1 MTSPET
7 GVDAPGPESGPTS
20 GDRSGDGE
28 ERLRAAVRSGLRWSF
43 GTQLGL
49 RALSFVSGI
58 VIFRLLDPAD
68 FGIYA
73 LALAVSNVL
82 LCLND
87 LGQETAIV
95 AWAHGDEADHEDVG
109 RTATTFSIAMSVV
122 LYLGC
127 WALAP
132 LIAESAGRPSGAGVI
147 RLVAGVV
154 LIDGIITV
162 PRGLLFRAMHQR
174 QVSVTEL
181 TAVPVTIAVSVA
193 IAVLWPGPWGPAI
206 GTFVGAVVNGVATLL
221 YAPAI
226 PPPGFAWGHARRLLA
241 FGVPG
246 AGTTTLDMV
255 LLNVDSF
262 IVANHLGVEALGFY
276 ALAFNIS
283 SWPSTI
289 ITTSVRKV
297 SVAAIN
303 QLIRLGGDWRRSFSR
318 SLWMLVAL
326 LVPVCLVLAL
336 LAQPLVELLYSAKSL
351 PAAPILV
358 WLVVLGGLRVV
369 YGFVVDL
376 LMAQGRTV
384 ATFRAQLIWL
394 LAALP
399 AMWIG
404 ADLDGARGVAIGHV
418 VAAVVV
424 AGPIYAYDAWNVGID
439 LGAIARRLVRP
450 SIGAVASIA
459 LAAVL
464 LPRLD
469 DPLVQLVVGG
479 AAISVL
485 YGVVGLGPAQLRSL
499 LAVVRPRRLA
509 GAV

>member
-1 MTSPET
+1 M
-7 GVDAPGPESGPTS
+7 
-20 GDRSGDGE
+20 
-28 ERLRAAVRSGLRWSF
+28 RSGLRWSF

-73 LALAVSNVL
+73 LALAVSNVM

-95 AWAHGDEADHEDVG
+95 AWGRAGGPDGEGDDEDVG
-109 RTATTFSIAMSVV
+109 STATTFAIVSSLV
-122 LYLGC
+122 LYLVC
-127 WALAP
+127 WVLAP

-147 RLVAGVV
+147 RLVTGVV
-154 LIDGIITV
+154 VIDGIITV

-181 TAVPVTIAVSVA
+181 TAVPTTIAVSVA
-193 IAVLWPGPWGPAI
+193 LAVVWPGPWGPAI
-206 GTFVGAVVNGVATLL
+206 GTFVGAIVNAIATLY
-221 YAPAI
+221 YAPDI
-226 PPPGFAWGHARRLLA
+226 PAPGFVSSHARRLLA

-262 IVANHLGVEALGFY
+262 IVANHLGVEALAFY

-303 QLIRLGGDWRRSFSR
+303 QLIRLGGDWRGSFGR
-318 SLWMLVAL
+318 SLWMLIAL
-326 LVPVCLVLAL
+326 LVPICLLLAL

-376 LMAQGRTV
+376 LMAHGRTV

-404 ADLDGARGVAIGHV
+404 ADLDGARGVAMGHV

-424 AGPIYAYDAWNVGID
+424 AGPIYTYDAWRVGID
-439 LGAIARRLVRP
+439 LGTVARRLVRP
-450 SIGAVASIA
+450 TLGAVASIGV
-459 LAAVL
+459 AAVL
-464 LPRLD
+464 LPRLAG
-469 DPLVQLVVGG
+469 PGAQLVVGG
-479 AAISVL
+479 VAISVS
-485 YGVVGLGPAQLRSL
+485 YAFVGLGPAQLRTF
-499 LAVVRPRRLA
+499 AAMVRRPRRLVSA
-509 GAV
+509 L